1 MHLHPFSEP
10 RGSTQDSSLCLS
22 VAFDAVLRR
31 GPFRSAAGLIIASFS
46 IIDGKPRKVFDD
58 ANVVIQQLYTV
69 ISQDRE
75 RARVLHEAANMFET
89 MLQADTFIRWESNAK
104 ASAWMDP
111 KTSRPEGSL
120 LSPDSFQ
127 ADELGLVQPDHDK

>member
-1 MHLHPFSEP
+1 M
-10 RGSTQDSSLCLS
+10 
-22 VAFDAVLRR
+22 AFDAALRK
-31 GPFRSAAGLIIASFS
+31 GPFKSAAGLIIASFS

-58 ANVVIQQLYTV
+58 ADVVIQQLYTV

-75 RARVLHEAANMFET
+75 SVR
-89 MLQADTFIRWESNAK
+89 LQHGFKHVGRLMQHPGSFIRWESSAK

-111 KTSRPEGSL
+111 KTSRPEESL

-127 ADELGLVQPDHDK
+127 ADELGLV